1 MIIFNW
7 WNVCYYKA
15 AVLKSKNRKHSKGTW
30 IDNGLN
36 RLKYESWGNGSL
48 GIPVIVVGVE
58 LSEIWVPSLFC
69 QHPFKQKLAHC
80 HWSMVLN
87 TCHFMDKEWLFW
99 IFDWIVIVR
108 LW

>member
-1 MIIFNW
+1 MIILNW

-15 AVLKSKNRKHSKGTW
+15 AVLKSKKRKHSKGTW

-36 RLKYESWGNGSL
+36 RLKNESWGNGSL

-69 QHPFKQKLAHC
+69 QHPFKQKLAHS
-80 HWSMVLN
+80 HWSMVFQHMSL
-87 TCHFMDKEWLFW
+87 HG
-99 IFDWIVIVR
+99 
-108 LW
+108 